1 MDLADWFRLRIFL
14 FVAGFVV
21 LCIVSLSPWNIE
33 RMSNDIQQQVEE
45 HLEKER
51 HLMPPSDG

>member
-33 RMSNDIQQQVEE
+33 WMSNDTQQQVEE
-45 HLEKER
+45 QLEQER
-51 HLMPPSDG
+51 QP